1 MQSDPG
7 TSLSS
12 TASFENCPQSRQ
24 VETIAGSAG
33 EAGARD
39 GVGTTARFNNPRGLV
54 AGPDGSVYVADSGN
68 HAVRKIAPDGTVTTI
83 AGVLGAPGSDDGV
96 ALTAHLNTPSG
107 IDVDASGQIYIAD
120 TGNSTIRMITTD
132 GRLVTIAGIPGV
144 SGFADG
150 AAASA
155 KFAGPVGVRIAPD
168 GSLLIAHTSNNAIR
182 RYSLVTV
189 PTDRARAVRP

>member
-1 MQSDPG
+1 GQSGAQDG
-7 TSLSS
+7 T
-12 TASFENCPQSRQ
+12 
-24 VETIAGSAG
+24 
-33 EAGARD
+33 GAA
-39 GVGTTARFNNPRGLV
+39 ARFNSPRGIV

-68 HAVRKIAPDGTVTTI
+68 HAIRKIAADGTVTTV

-107 IDVDASGQIYIAD
+107 IDIDASGQIYIAD

-132 GRLVTIAGIPGV
+132 GRLVTLAGIPGV

-168 GSLLIAHTSNNAIR
+168 GSLLIADTSNNAIR
-182 RYSLVTV
+182 RYSVVTV
-189 PTDRARAVRP
+189 PANRGRAVRP